1 MQSSWPPTKWKKS
14 CNFECRFFFPRCCLM
29 NMLLWLHLGL
39 ISVHIQD
46 GSGSNETDGKCLLA
60 VMISISCNIP
70 MSNFVCC
77 IDLLKVTVEC
87 LSIFESPKTI
97 TMMFFGF
104 SLPRNRSKGKKN
116 QRLNVWKEPRW
127 SLCRCGWAVTTVV
140 DCFTWGLY
148 YAVIWEW

>member
-1 MQSSWPPTKWKKS
+1 
-14 CNFECRFFFPRCCLM
+14 M

-46 GSGSNETDGKCLLA
+46 GSGSNETDGKCLFA
-60 VMISISCNIP
+60 AMISISCNIP

-87 LSIFESPKTI
+87 LSIFELPKTR

-104 SLPRNRSKGKKN
+104 SLPRKIDPREKKPAP
-116 QRLNVWKEPRW
+116 QCLKRTKVVFVQVWLSSDSR
-127 SLCRCGWAVTTVV
+127 G
-140 DCFTWGLY
+140 
-148 YAVIWEW
+148 